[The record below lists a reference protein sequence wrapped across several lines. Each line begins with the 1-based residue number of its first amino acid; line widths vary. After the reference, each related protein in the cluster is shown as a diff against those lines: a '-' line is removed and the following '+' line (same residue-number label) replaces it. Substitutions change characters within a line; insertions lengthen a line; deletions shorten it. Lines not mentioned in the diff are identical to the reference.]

1 MNKATQQPPMS
12 SIGADHDTG
21 LPGIGGKRFQITLN
35 KDKDFLRNFEQELLK
50 TMEQAYWGGQQ
61 VVMAKP
67 RRYGM
72 QNLQNRL
79 TEQIAAQKAK
89 TDEEK
94 LESFLILHLEQTP
107 NPRNLTM
114 KQRIRNLADW
124 AEKTGTPVVKETK
137 YQNHTGYELTE
148 AGKKKIYGDSE
159 QPSGFVF
166 NHDRI
171 NQQWDSRWRPVEE
184 VLYEQAYRSTMAQ
197 LDTLLRQEIK
207 NQNEKQPSWADLA
220 RVYKARGK
228 DELVSVLHEMQ
239 GQSGP
244 SPKRSYLEEDS
255 ASVLCV
261 WVRNG
266 VHHQIRVPAG
276 SPIPTLVEIDG
287 KTIPLITGTP
297 GPFSEGNDASEAFF
311 KKPGQ

>member
-1 MNKATQQPPMS
+1 MS

-21 LPGIGGKRFQITLN
+21 LPGIGGKRFQIAVN
-35 KDKDFLRNFEQELLK
+35 KANFAENWLSR
-50 TMEQAYWGGQQ
+50 MEAQLEEAIWSQPKHTSDA
-61 VVMAKP
+61 VMA
-67 RRYGM
+67 M
-72 QNLQNRL
+72 
-79 TEQIAAQKAK
+79 TMAVHAAQKVRS
-89 TDEEK
+89 EENR
-94 LESFLILHLEQTP
+94 LEAFLIPHLEKTP

-114 KQRIRNLADW
+114 KARIRNLADW

-159 QPSGFVF
+159 QSSGFVF

-207 NQNEKQPSWADLA
+207 KQNEKQPSWADLA

-255 ASVLCV
+255 SSVLCV

-276 SPIPTLVEIDG
+276 SPIPTLIEIDG